1 MINYDIRDVY
11 ELEKELRDLKNKVE
25 AVIIHANKM
34 EMTISK
40 KEANDMTKIY
50 LSNIEEVL
58 SNISH
63 QAKTTESNIKEWKEQ
78 I

>member
-1 MINYDIRDVY
+1 MRNYDIRDVY
-11 ELEKELRDLKNKVE
+11 ELEKEVRDLKNKVE
-25 AVIIHANKM
+25 AVIVLANKI

-40 KEANDMTKIY
+40 KEANDMTRVY

-58 SNISH
+58 SKISN
-63 QAKTTESNIKEWKEQ
+63 QAKTTENEIKEWKEQ